1 MTIPPGFLSRRTW
14 SGFSVALR
22 SAVPGDLEIVSSAEV
37 LAFRSKSGKAFAI
50 FSGRTV
56 QTLRPFSRLQLF
68 LRKQGGWFPIGRGLV
83 VNFNRLVRSK
93 RAPGGGYLVTLEDGT
108 DFNLLPGYLNPI
120 LKFLGTENLLQI
132 SPMSRAHA
140 FMMKL
145 GLKDL
150 AKQVTDM
157 SKEELIRHFS
167 PAGGGAVLISDL
179 IVNFLWQVLQYIRAG
194 NESPVDGGNVRSLWY
209 MVAPAIKKLGT
220 VGNTD
225 HYKTLSDQMARMVK
239 GGVCSYR
246 EFNFYDDG
254 KWALG
259 AYNPHVILMAEKE
272 AHFGMFLKKMQ
283 DLTGVTVIATG
294 GQPSGITSEYFC
306 EALRKKIEA
315 TPNFPPLVVLALVD
329 YDPFGWVLQ
338 GTFMA
343 DLKTFGVKVI
353 APVIF
358 LTLPKH
364 FTPDEIA
371 QHSIDLVKAGKTPP
385 GMPRKWM
392 KLTDGIDGQPWADGG
407 RPSSDPAA
415 RGGQGSFPVRGQ
427 PVPGRPLPR
436 PEAFL
441 GGRRTP
447 TAGTLQL
454 GEPGLRP
461 LSTRPRSEAGPE
473 RLTSYFPSRFRGT
486 RFDAPRITT
495 SASRHWNRTARP
507 AVSQSPISSVAP
519 FSESASMS

>member
-1 MTIPPGFLSRRTW
+1 VTIPPGFLSRRTW

-385 GMPRKWM
+385 GMLRKWM
-392 KLTDGIDGQPWADGG
+392 KLTDGIDGQPWAMEAGHLLTL
-407 RPSSDPAA
+407 RPGVAK
-415 RGGQGSFPVRGQ
+415 
-427 PVPGRPLPR
+427 
-436 PEAFL
+436 EAFL
-441 GGRRTP
+441 
-447 TAGTLQL
+447 
-454 GEPGLRP
+454 
-461 LSTRPRSEAGPE
+461 SEVNPF
-473 RLTSYFPSRFRGT
+473 LVVPYPVPKRFWEEEEHQQQELYSLASQV
-486 RFDAPRITT
+486 FDRCQ
-495 SASRHWNRTARP
+495 RARDRKP
-507 AVSQSPISSVAP
+507 ARKG
-519 FSESASMS
+519 